1 MHIALLILKENKQL
15 LVLIIYA
22 ARKSQAPSSPEPEH
36 EEEEESP
43 ESPDPEHHDHQDSGA
58 SNSGDSGSNSG
69 TQKNTEE
76 GLKENHSFYLHE
88 KLFSF
93 H

>member
-1 MHIALLILKENKQL
+1 MLCYAYCKLSILQNKQL

-43 ESPDPEHHDHQDSGA
+43 ESPDPEHHDHQGSGA
-58 SNSGDSGSNSG
+58 SNSGDSRSNSG
-69 TQKNTEE
+69 IQKNIVQNRD
-76 GLKENHSFYLHE
+76 KKKINCC
-88 KLFSF
+88 
-93 H
+93 